1 MCLFLR
7 LNTLTHTQAETSQ
20 DSGGKCEWK
29 RCRRR
34 STRGGAP
41 RSVDPAGIERNAEP
55 AARHLRF
62 TFTCRINSST
72 SAGER
77 RTRLSTELALLA
89 RPR

>member
-1 MCLFLR
+1 MSGNGVDADPR
-7 LNTLTHTQAETSQ
+7 AAER
-20 DSGGKCEWK
+20 GAP
-29 RCRRR
+29 
-34 STRGGAP
+34 STRQV
-41 RSVDPAGIERNAEP
+41 SSEP